1 MVRQHKKGSA
11 MEKRRLGHTDMEITT
26 VGLGAWAIGG
36 NGWLNGW
43 GPQDDADSIAT
54 IHRAVERGINWI
66 DTAAVYGLGHSESV
80 VGRAV
85 KGMRERPYVFTKC
98 ARVWDDPM
106 TINSVLKAESVRR
119 ECEDSLRRL
128 QVDVIDLY
136 QIHWPRPEED
146 IEEGWRTLA
155 GLQQEGKVRW
165 IGVSNF
171 DAAQMARAQAIAPI
185 ASLQP
190 PYSLLDREIEDDAL
204 PYCREHG
211 IGVIVYSP
219 MKSGLLSGKMT
230 RERALGLPADDW
242 RTRNPAFQEPNLSR
256 NLALVEEMRRIGA
269 RYGATPGEVAIAWTL
284 RHPAVTGAIVGMRR
298 PDQVDELADAGRVH
312 LSDDDLA
319 ALDAF
324 LAAV

>member
-1 MVRQHKKGSA
+1 MQ
-11 MEKRRLGHTDMEITT
+11 KRRLGHTDMEITT

-54 IHRAVERGINWI
+54 IHRAIERGINWI
-66 DTAAVYGLGHSESV
+66 DTAAVYGLGHSEVV

-85 KGMRERPYVFTKC
+85 KGMRERPFVFTKC
-98 ARVWDDPM
+98 SRVWDDPM

-128 QVDVIDLY
+128 QVEVIDLY
-136 QIHWPRPEED
+136 QIHWPRPDED

-155 GLQQEGKVRW
+155 ALQQEGKVRW

-171 DAAQMARAQAIAPI
+171 NAAQLARAEAIAPV

-190 PYSLLDREIEDDAL
+190 PYSLLDREIEDDSL
-204 PYCREHG
+204 PYCQEHG

-219 MKSGLLSGKMT
+219 MKSGLLSGAMT
-230 RERALGLPADDW
+230 RERALGLPSDDW

-256 NLALVEEMRRIGA
+256 NLALVEQMRQIGA
-269 RYGATPGEVAIAWTL
+269 RYHATPGEVAIAWTL

-298 PDQVDELADAGRVH
+298 PEQVDQLADAGHVL
-312 LSDDDLA
+312 LSDEDVA

-324 LAAV
+324 LAAKK

>member
-1 MVRQHKKGSA
+1 
-11 MEKRRLGHTDMEITT
+11 METRRLGHTDMHITT

-36 NGWLNGW
+36 AGWLNGW

-54 IHRAVERGINWI
+54 IQRAVERGINWI
-66 DTAAVYGLGHSESV
+66 DTAAVYGLGHSEEV

-85 KGMRERPYVFTKC
+85 QGMRERPYIFTKC
-98 ARVWDDPM
+98 SRVWDDPM
-106 TINSVLKAESVRR
+106 TIKSVLKADSVRR

-128 QVDVIDLY
+128 GVEAIDLY
-136 QIHWPRPEED
+136 QVHWPRPEED

-155 GLQQEGKVRW
+155 ELQRAGKVRW

-171 DAAQMARAQAIAPI
+171 NVAQLRRAQAIAPV

-190 PYSLLDREIEDDAL
+190 PYSLLNREVEREVL
-204 PYCREHG
+204 PFCQEQG

-242 RTRNPAFQEPNLSR
+242 RTRNPDFQEPRLSR
-256 NLALVEEMRRIGA
+256 NLALVERLRAVGA
-269 RYGATPGEVAIAWTL
+269 RHGATPGEVAIAWTL
-284 RHPAVTGAIVGMRR
+284 RNPAVTGAIVGMRR
-298 PDQVDELADAGRVH
+298 PEQVDELVRAGQLR
-312 LSDDDLA
+312 LSDADLA
-319 ALDAF
+319 EIEGF
-324 LAAV
+324 AAQP